1 MPPLPI
7 LQLPKEC
14 LVDSERGMEGYF
26 VSSVASQPGSSSVG
40 DAWLLDGERA
50 SRQGPAV
57 FCLLKRLQTPLSAC
71 RLPQSSLRMQN
82 TVPIPPSPP
91 NTHPPTHLVLSEKT
105 ACVDRAAGE
114 QFVLSRARKR
124 VDMFQPPGLLSSCT
138 APHSCGIGTRGGAY
152 SSIQTR

>member
-1 MPPLPI
+1 MFLCSFLLYIQFFLHLLLSFFLYSLFLYSPHPFLPPSAPI

-14 LVDSERGMEGYF
+14 FVNSERGMEGYS

-71 RLPQSSLRMQN
+71 CLPQSSLRMQN
-82 TVPIPPSPP
+82 TVPIPLPS
-91 NTHPPTHLVLSEKT
+91 NTHPPTRFYL
-105 ACVDRAAGE
+105 
-114 QFVLSRARKR
+114 KR
-124 VDMFQPPGLLSSCT
+124 QHV
-138 APHSCGIGTRGGAY
+138 
-152 SSIQTR
+152 